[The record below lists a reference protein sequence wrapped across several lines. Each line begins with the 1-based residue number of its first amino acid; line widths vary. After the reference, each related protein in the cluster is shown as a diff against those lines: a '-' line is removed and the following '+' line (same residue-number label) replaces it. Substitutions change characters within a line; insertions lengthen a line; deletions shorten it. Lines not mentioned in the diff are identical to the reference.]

1 MSRSAES
8 KYVLSSSLAI
18 LLIAGIILATG
29 FVLSVGGAWLLVL
42 GGSPYY
48 LLAGLALV
56 VSGFWLALGRA
67 QGAWLYLFVFV
78 ATLLWAWWEVGLNG
92 WALMPRIL
100 APTILLVLLLGPIS
114 KLSFNRYGRKAFMIL
129 AAAALLAAGCG
140 FVGPLL
146 SRQGVAATSTEPL
159 KSAMGDP
166 SHLQVGSDW
175 PAYGGSL
182 SARRYSPLSQIN
194 RSNVSKLVRSWTFHT
209 GDLPSKELDNA
220 YASET
225 TPIKIGD
232 TLYLCTPKNILIA
245 LDPETGKQKWRFDP
259 KVADESVPFS
269 AACRGVAYYSVPA
282 APAGGACT
290 TRIIAGTLDARLIA
304 VDAKNGLPC
313 REFGNDGQVD
323 TAIGMG
329 EHNSPMLS
337 ITSAPTIVR
346 GVVVIGHQVLDGQRR
361 DAPSGVIQGY
371 DAKTGQLRWAWDL
384 GRPELS
390 TIPPTGETYTR
401 GTPNMWTTASGD
413 EELGLVYLPLGVSSV
428 DYWSGSRSD
437 LEKKFATSLV
447 ALDVTTGKPAWHF
460 QTVHNDVW
468 DYDLGSQATLV
479 DFPVGESSVPAL
491 VLPSKRGDIFV
502 LDRRSGEALV
512 TVEERAVPQGG
523 VEPEQRANTQPFS
536 LYHTLQKPDLTEK
549 DMWGLS
555 PIDQLWCRISFR
567 RADYR
572 GIFTPPSLARTIQ
585 YPGMMGGSDWGGVA
599 VDAVRGLI
607 IANYNDMP
615 NYLRL
620 ITRAEVDQ
628 LGWLPRDQLRGRL
641 ATGGDPQV
649 GAPYAAFI
657 NAGWRVGRTGLPCKQ
672 PPYGGIRAIELR
684 SGKTLWDRP
693 LGDARSNG
701 PFGIPSMLPIEIGTP
716 NNGGSVVTAGG
727 LIFIAATTDN
737 LIRAVDIE
745 TGETLWKDTLP
756 GGGQATPMT
765 FEINGRQYL
774 TIMAGGHHFMGTSI
788 SDQLVAYALP
798 AN

>member
-1 MSRSAES
+1 MTYSIRSR
-8 KYVLSSSLAI
+8 YSLASSPI
-18 LLIAGIILATG
+18 VLLIAAIVLATG
-29 FVLSVGGAWLLVL
+29 LVLAVGGAWLAVL
-42 GGSPYY
+42 GGSLYY
-48 LLAGLALV
+48 LFVGLTFVA
-56 VSGFWLALGRA
+56 SGCWLSLGRSE
-67 QGAWLYLFVFV
+67 GAWLYLYAFI

-92 WALMPRIL
+92 WALVPRVL
-100 APTILLVLLLGPIS
+100 VPMVLLVCLIMRMS
-114 KLSFNRYGRKAFMIL
+114 KLSFKPRGQKSFIAL
-129 AAAALLAAGCG
+129 ATAALLAAACG
-140 FVGPLL
+140 FLIPLVVK
-146 SRQGVAATSTEPL
+146 QDVAVTPISPL
-159 KSAMGDP
+159 KLAMADP
-166 SHLQVGSDW
+166 SPLQAGVDW
-175 PAYGGSL
+175 PAYGGSI
-182 SARRYSPLSQIN
+182 SARRYSSQSQIN
-194 RSNVSKLVRSWTFHT
+194 RTNVSKLVRAWTFHS
-209 GDLPSKELDNA
+209 GDLPSKELKNA

-225 TPIKIGD
+225 TPIKVGD
-232 TLYLCTPKNILIA
+232 TLYFCTPKNILIA
-245 LDPETGKQKWRFDP
+245 IDPEKGKQKWRFDP
-259 KVADESVPFS
+259 KVADESIPFS
-269 AACRGVAYYSVPA
+269 AACRGVAYYSVPDA
-282 APAGGACT
+282 AAGQPCA
-290 TRIIAGTLDARLIA
+290 TRIIAGTLDARVIA
-304 VDAKNGLPC
+304 VDAKSGLPC
-313 REFGNDGQVD
+313 QEFGDGGQVD

-371 DAKTGQLRWAWDL
+371 DAKTGQLRWAWDM
-384 GRPELS
+384 GRPDLN
-390 TIPPTGETYTR
+390 TAPPPGETYTR

-437 LEKKFATSLV
+437 LEREFATSLV
-447 ALDVTTGKPAWHF
+447 ALDVTTGRPAWHF

-479 DFPVGESSVPAL
+479 DFPVGENSVPAL
-491 VLPSKRGDIFV
+491 VLPSKRGDIFI
-502 LDRRSGEALV
+502 LDRRSGEALAK
-512 TVEERAVPQGG
+512 VEERSVPQGG
-523 VEPEQRANTQPFS
+523 VEPEQRSKTQPFS
-536 LYHTLQKPDLTEK
+536 LYHTLRKADLTEK
-549 DMWGLS
+549 DMWGIS

-572 GIFTPPSLARTIQ
+572 GIFTPPSLMRSIQ
-585 YPGMMGGSDWGGVA
+585 YPGFMGGSDWGGIT
-599 VDAVRGLI
+599 VDAARGII

-620 ITRAEVDQ
+620 ITRKEADQ
-628 LGWLPRDQLRGRL
+628 LGWVPLDQQIGKLRVS
-641 ATGGDPQV
+641 ADPQV
-649 GAPYAAFI
+649 GAPYGAFI
-657 NAGWRVGRTGLPCKQ
+657 NPGWRVGRTGLSCKQ

-684 SGKTLWDRP
+684 SGRTLWDRP

-716 NNGGSVVTAGG
+716 NNGGPVVTAGG

-737 LIRAVDIE
+737 FIRAVDIE
-745 TGETLWKDTLP
+745 TGETLWRDTLP

-774 TIMAGGHHFMGTSI
+774 VIMAGGHHFMGTPI